1 MVGFVRADRAAAA
14 GCVLA
19 ATAVA
24 AAVVLALVAGLARP
38 SSNGG
43 DCGDEEAGLTVSS
56 GRWQRAVGWHE
67 GGREQR
73 QRQGG

>member
-1 MVGFVRADRAAAA
+1 MV
-14 GCVLA
+14 
-19 ATAVA
+19 
-24 AAVVLALVAGLARP
+24 AVVLALVAGLAWP
-38 SSNGG
+38 SSNDGG
-43 DCGDEEAGLTVSS
+43 CGDEEAGLTVSS